1 MTYKSNKRS
10 DSASHGAIKGNISSR
25 KRLNSQSSS
34 MERINQVIRTSSKF
48 IPNDLHVET
57 PEFVKFTSKCDMRL
71 NENYISLIEEDQ
83 KHEMAIQESI
93 SKLILLIM
101 MCEIFIFHSLIILQV
116 EDEKCEDLYRNEFYL
131 LIKRENSLPVDFCTD
146 LLIKH
151 KLQSEACKFLFIKS
165 EFDRLMEYIQDF
177 FETSQDSKWFQVY
190 VKYIKKIRA
199 HYHRDMK
206 FVHDFV
212 LKHIEWLFDK

>member
-1 MTYKSNKRS
+1 
-10 DSASHGAIKGNISSR
+10 
-25 KRLNSQSSS
+25 
-34 MERINQVIRTSSKF
+34 MERISQAVRISSMLT
-48 IPNDLHVET
+48 PNDLNVET
-57 PEFVKFTSKCDMRL
+57 PEFVKVTSKCDMRL
-71 NENYISLIEEDQ
+71 NENYISLIEEEEKQ
-83 KHEMAIQESI
+83 QTAAQEAI

-101 MCEIFIFHSLIILQV
+101 MWEIFIFHSLIILQV
-116 EDEKCEDLYRNEFYL
+116 EDEKWEDLYRNEFYL
-131 LIKRENSLPVDFCTD
+131 LIKRENSLPVDFWTD

-151 KLQSEACKFLFIKS
+151 KLQSEACKFLYIKN

-199 HYHRDMK
+199 HFHKDMR